1 MIDYKDDMLFLK
13 AEYRKAYLIAK
24 KLLQNKNEP
33 LSCSIHELFETGD
46 NHNCIGCN
54 LAISEVHFIN
64 FLKRNRSFTE
74 KNETFI
80 QFIIFSYLLVERIN
94 EVFKIIQ
101 MNELYKNEHF
111 KTFAL
116 IKRWANFY
124 KHPKSFMFVHH
135 PYYTFENHPDYN
147 ELKKKMIVV
156 DSKFIS
162 KYYNGDSR
170 NTELYSILTNKK
182 DVLVI
187 FPNIEELTKL
197 FCSEIIHF
205 VDLLRTNSVYRYI
218 LSQESNYENFYSID
232 NTLESDITE

>member
-1 MIDYKDDMLFLK
+1 MFF
-13 AEYRKAYLIAK
+13 
-24 KLLQNKNEP
+24 P
-33 LSCSIHELFETGD
+33 
-46 NHNCIGCN
+46 
-54 LAISEVHFIN
+54 
-64 FLKRNRSFTE
+64 
-74 KNETFI
+74 
-80 QFIIFSYLLVERIN
+80 
-94 EVFKIIQ
+94 
-101 MNELYKNEHF
+101 HF

-218 LSQESNYENFYSID
+218 LSQKSTYENFYSID